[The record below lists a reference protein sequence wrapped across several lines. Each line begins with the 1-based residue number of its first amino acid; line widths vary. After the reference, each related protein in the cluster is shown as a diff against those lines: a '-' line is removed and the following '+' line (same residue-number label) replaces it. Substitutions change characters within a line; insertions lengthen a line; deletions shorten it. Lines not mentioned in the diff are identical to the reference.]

1 VVDRGVVVCDE
12 WGLVVASANIG
23 EGGFCRMRLPTSIG
37 ARLACAATLLSA
49 YFLIVST
56 LSTQTTGIRL
66 SSIIGDIFTC
76 RSPCIRTAIVP
87 KQLFGRE

>member
-49 YFLIVST
+49 YF
-56 LSTQTTGIRL
+56 
-66 SSIIGDIFTC
+66 
-76 RSPCIRTAIVP
+76 
-87 KQLFGRE
+87 